1 MLNYLQNLRSSL
13 DPDRLRTT
21 SMHVMLPLH
30 ERNYLRKNLE
40 SHKFFEE
47 IVQFRNCMCRHQRD
61 GRRGLGFPGSK
72 RFVKGES
79 WL

>member
-1 MLNYLQNLRSSL
+1 MLDYLQKLRSSL
-13 DPDRLRTT
+13 DPGILQIA

-47 IVQFRNCMCRHQRD
+47 IVQFRNCMCRRQRD
-61 GRRGLGFPGSK
+61 GRLDLGLPGSNC
-72 RFVKGES
+72 FVKGKR
-79 WL
+79 